1 MTVLRLWWL
10 ANRRLILVAGIVVAV
25 TWVVGVVCA
34 WSMTC
39 APNLTASACL
49 YVLNGDPRSTATT
62 AILAML
68 PVLLGLIF
76 GVEAVGGELSGG
88 TTRFAWSIAPD
99 RRRWLIEHI
108 VPGLVATTLLGL
120 ACGALN
126 AVIVAKINPGQNL
139 AASFAGYGL
148 WGPLVAVRALCAYA
162 IGLGLGAWLGRVVSP
177 VTLGLLLLAVILPLA
192 LVAGRSFEPANMLV
206 PGDESHPEAM
216 GVGSWNRLP
225 DGTLGEYQD
234 CINVEPSFSDDPNNF
249 TKQDAWFRA
258 NCPSVSRYIAGSQ
271 MPWTE
276 LRESAALGV
285 LALLAGTL
293 TFRRVRN
300 RRP

>member
-1 MTVLRLWWL
+1 VTILRLWWL

-25 TWVVGVVCA
+25 TWVVGVVGA

-39 APNLTASACL
+39 APSLTASACL
-49 YVLNGDPRSTATT
+49 YALNGDPRATLTT
-62 AILAML
+62 AILATL
-68 PVLLGLIF
+68 PVLLGLVF
-76 GVEAVGGELSGG
+76 GAGAVGGELDAG
-88 TTRFAWSIAPD
+88 TAGFAWSVAPD
-99 RRRWLIEHI
+99 RRRWLAEHI
-108 VPGLVATTLLGL
+108 GPGLLATAAFAL

-126 AVIVAKINPGQNL
+126 AVIVAKINPGQVL
-139 AASFAGYGL
+139 PASFVGYGL

-162 IGLGLGAWLGRVVSP
+162 VGLALGIWLGRVVTS
-177 VTLGLLLLAVILPLA
+177 VTLGLLVLAVILPLA

-206 PGDESHPEAM
+206 PGDESHPEAI
-216 GVGSWNRLP
+216 GVGSSTRLP
-225 DGTLGEYQD
+225 DGTLGTLED
-234 CINVEPSFSDDPNNF
+234 CVRAGPSFSDDPEF
-249 TKQDAWFRA
+249 KKQDAWMMA
-258 NCPSVSRYIAGSQ
+258 NCPPVSRFIAGSQ

-276 LRESAALGV
+276 LRESTVLSV